1 MVWRWILG
9 LRKIREYYRGCGG
22 SIRCS
27 LEFTLGCSP
36 TQQVITRIIVTFF
49 GDLESLVQPELWTVG
64 GIASNCRI
72 QHRWLKI
79 AGLRQQIILNFALAL
94 LLISIFLW
102 RDVSQNTTTSIY
114 TGHACLLLIEQLEGL
129 EYQAIPSK
137 GNTRTKQILLVRS
150 LAQQIFKWSSTS
162 VVFLCEA
169 HMFFPASRT
178 TSLHDLTMQ
187 PELNQKKNYSL
198 CSRCIMFSQNLWPKT
213 ISQGLIIDDK
223 PGCLLKLFQGY
234 FILQLIIDSRV
245 PPRVSRKYRRRFLQD
260 GGL

>member
-102 RDVSQNTTTSIY
+102 RDVSQNTTISIY
-114 TGHACLLLIEQLEGL
+114 TGHTCLLLIEQLEGL
-129 EYQAIPSK
+129 EYQAIPSE

-162 VVFLCEA
+162 VVFLCET
-169 HMFFPASRT
+169 HMFSSISHDFPPWSYNAT
-178 TSLHDLTMQ
+178 WTQ
-187 PELNQKKNYSL
+187 PKK
-198 CSRCIMFSQNLWPKT
+198 
-213 ISQGLIIDDK
+213 
-223 PGCLLKLFQGY
+223 KL
-234 FILQLIIDSRV
+234 
-245 PPRVSRKYRRRFLQD
+245 
-260 GGL
+260 